1 MNEWISADAEERP
14 PELEDI
20 LICQRYG
27 ESGRL
32 VQMVGRYIPAH
43 TELASD
49 DCDDWVD
56 YNEETDEYYTPA
68 GWYECQHNWGEF
80 AYINCCEGEVTHWK
94 HLDPLPGD
102 EQ

>member
-68 GWYECQHNWGEF
+68 GWYECQHNWGGVCVHRLLRRRGNTLEAF
-80 AYINCCEGEVTHWK
+80 RSIAG
-94 HLDPLPGD
+94 G
-102 EQ
+102 